1 MLYIQLKKNYA
12 LQLDKQ
18 NLDSYNIL
26 RIKTKLKRT
35 QSMWSKS
42 SSDSDDSLL
51 ATFDLIDDV
60 KVISRAFPT
69 ETSLTSVASRPCL
82 NW

>member
-69 ETSLTSVASRPCL
+69 ETSLTSVVSRPSL

>member
-1 MLYIQLKKNYA
+1 
-12 LQLDKQ
+12 
-18 NLDSYNIL
+18 
-26 RIKTKLKRT
+26 
-35 QSMWSKS
+35 MWSKS

-69 ETSLTSVASRPCL
+69 EASLTSVARRPSL